1 MINKHGEFI
10 WYELCTPD
18 ADGAQAFYS
27 AVIGWDIADSLT
39 PDMDYRI
46 VHATDDENGER
57 VPVGALAQLSDEMQV
72 CGAQPVWL
80 GYIAVDDV
88 DASVNRIVA
97 AGGAV
102 SMPATDIADVGRI
115 ALVTDPQGAPFYLM
129 RGIHESPSAAF
140 AADRPRVGH
149 CAWNEL
155 ATTDP
160 EAAKDFYFA
169 EFGWTKDGELPMGA
183 QGNYEFIRH
192 NGLIG
197 AVMPKPDERPGSL
210 WSYYFRVANIDLAV
224 EAIGTSGGT
233 LVMGPEEIPGGD
245 FIVIGIDPQGAL
257 FSLIG
262 ARPAHP

>member
-1 MINKHGEFI
+1 MVSKHGEFI
-10 WYELCTPD
+10 WYELCTGD

-27 AVIGWDIADSLT
+27 AVIGWHIAGSLT
-39 PDMDYRI
+39 PGMDYRI

-57 VPVGALAQLSDEMQV
+57 VPVGALAQLSDEMKA

-129 RGIHESPSAAF
+129 RGIHDVPSAAF

-155 ATTDP
+155 ASAVLRPLFMARRPQREKTHEIFVSGLLRRKKMQQLSQDEWDALNRECIAVSRACRPAGIFLKGHRCCRPTRQP
-160 EAAKDFYFA
+160 
-169 EFGWTKDGELPMGA
+169 P
-183 QGNYEFIRH
+183 YEF
-192 NGLIG
+192 
-197 AVMPKPDERPGSL
+197 AT
-210 WSYYFRVANIDLAV
+210 VA
-224 EAIGTSGGT
+224 
-233 LVMGPEEIPGGD
+233 P
-245 FIVIGIDPQGAL
+245 
-257 FSLIG
+257 
-262 ARPAHP
+262 